1 MVYGSVPCTREK
13 LLGTDSWALEIP
25 ILASNSSNSN
35 GLQNHSSH
43 NDE

>member
-1 MVYGSVPCTREK
+1 MVHGSVPCTREK

-25 ILASNSSNSN
+25 ILASKNSNSN